1 MLAGNPRHYK
11 DGDGHFSLEK
21 WKSRVNQFR
30 NINFK
35 SYIDDGTVIGHYLI
49 DEPNDPKNW
58 SGRTVSSSVVE
69 EMAKHSK
76 DIWPNLPTIV
86 RTHPDYLGSNHRYLD
101 AAWAQYLSR
110 RGNVRDYIRENVA
123 EAQKR
128 GLALVV
134 GLNVI
139 HGGTP
144 QGTKMTASEVE
155 EWGSALLESSYPC
168 AFIMWQYQS
177 SYLDGSGIDKAMES
191 LRRKAENRPSRSC
204 KA

>member
-1 MLAGNPRHYK
+1 M
-11 DGDGHFSLEK
+11 
-21 WKSRVNQFR
+21 
-30 NINFK
+30 
-35 SYIDDGTVIGHYLI
+35 
-49 DEPNDPKNW
+49 
-58 SGRTVSSSVVE
+58 
-69 EMAKHSK
+69 
-76 DIWPNLPTIV
+76 
-86 RTHPDYLGSNHRYLD
+86 
-101 AAWAQYLSR
+101 
-110 RGNVRDYIRENVA
+110 RDYIRENVA

-177 SYLDGSGIDKAMES
+177 SYLDASGIDKAMES